1 MCVVATAVW
10 CRLSDSNRRPT
21 AYKAVALPTELS
33 RRAAFFASNDAEGPA
48 LDAGERVG
56 QRGGG
61 PGRRLARDRA
71 QPCGG
76 QQRVARM
83 VADRPRQARQPIG
96 RAHVRTPVTNANIV
110 SRTLLETK

>member
-76 QQRVARM
+76 Q
-83 VADRPRQARQPIG
+83 DRKSVVEGKSVSVRYDLGG
-96 RAHVRTPVTNANIV
+96 RRTIKKKKNKT
-110 SRTLLETK
+110 